1 MMDKWEGES
10 NVRRKINRLMMAITN
25 YYDFLALSKPDIIN
39 PARDIRVKNSRHI
52 LPQNIIDYEE
62 ILNIYQSSEPVTPRD
77 LRNVVML
84 GFMVFQALDSGELQ
98 KIKVKHIKFRAGKIF
113 IPGGEPRPF
122 SRGSCPRELPLDASQ
137 LMDLL
142 EYVNNIRPAILHRKF
157 YSMPGRKPDKENRV
171 IKTDQ
176 LLLSMTASPNIKNS
190 IYYLFRNIQEI
201 NPKLKSSTQIRQS
214 VITHWLKQY
223 DIRKVQY
230 MAGYRYVSS
239 AERYKGGDLEEFQQK
254 INKYHPMKTFV

>member
-1 MMDKWEGES
+1 
-10 NVRRKINRLMMAITN
+10 
-25 YYDFLALSKPDIIN
+25 
-39 PARDIRVKNSRHI
+39 VKNSRHA
-52 LPQNIIDYEE
+52 LPQNIFEYEE
-62 ILNIYQSSEPVTPRD
+62 ILNIYKSFEPATPRD

-84 GFMVFQALDSGELQ
+84 GFMVFQALSAGELS
-98 KIKVKHIKFRAGKIF
+98 KIKLKHIKFRAGKIF

-142 EYVNNIRPAILHRKF
+142 EYVNKIRPAILHREF

-190 IYYLFRNIQEI
+190 VYHLFKNIQRI
-201 NPKLKSSTQIRQS
+201 NPKLKNSTQIRLS
-214 VITHWLKQY
+214 VITHWLKLY

-254 INKYHPMKTFV
+254 INKHHPMKHMI